1 MKQKETIMTNKV
13 RKVDYFYCTVEDQPG
28 ESYKLL
34 TLLAEVGV
42 NLLAFTAVPSGL
54 LNTQFTLF
62 PEDSD
67 KLKVEAKKASLLIH
81 GPVPALMVQGTDELG
96 ALTEVHKKLFD
107 CGVNVVASTAVTD
120 GKGGFGYIIYI
131 RTEQFSKAMAALD
144 L

>member
-1 MKQKETIMTNKV
+1 MATKIKKIE
-13 RKVDYFYCTVEDQPG
+13 YFYCNVQDQPG

-62 PEDSD
+62 PEDSN
-67 KLKVEAKKASLLIH
+67 KLIIEAKKASLSIQ
-81 GPVPALMVQGTDELG
+81 GPVPALLVQGDDELG
-96 ALTEVHKKLFD
+96 ALTDIHKKLFD
-107 CGVNVVASTAVTD
+107 AGVNVVASTAVTD
-120 GKGGFGYIIYI
+120 GKGGFGNVIYI
-131 RTEQFSKAMAALD
+131 RTEQFNSAIEALD

>member
-1 MKQKETIMTNKV
+1 MANKI
-13 RKVDYFYCTVEDQPG
+13 RKVEYFYCTVEDQPG

-34 TLLAEVGV
+34 ALLADVGV

-67 KLKVEAKKASLLIH
+67 KLKAEAKKASLVIH

-96 ALTEVHKKLFD
+96 ALTDIHKKLYNS
-107 CGVNVVASTAVTD
+107 GVNVVASTAVSD
-120 GKGGFGYIIYI
+120 GKGGFGYIIYL
-131 RTEQFSKAMAALD
+131 RTEQFNTATAALGV
-144 L
+144 

>member
-1 MKQKETIMTNKV
+1 MTNKV

-54 LNTQFTLF
+54 LNTQFKLF

-107 CGVNVVASTAVTD
+107 YGVNVVASTAVTD

>member
-1 MKQKETIMTNKV
+1 MAHTV
-13 RKVDYFYCTVEDQPG
+13 RKVEYFYCTVQDQPG

-34 TLLAEVGV
+34 ALLADEGI

-67 KLKVEAKKASLLIH
+67 KLKAEAKKASLVIH
-81 GPVPALMVQGTDELG
+81 GPVPALLIQGDDELG
-96 ALTEVHKKLFD
+96 VLTEVHKKLYDF
-107 CGVNVVASTAVTD
+107 GVNVVASTAVTD
-120 GKGGFGYIIYI
+120 GKGGFGYVIYV
-131 RTEQFSKAMAALD
+131 RTEQFDTAVTALE

>member
-1 MKQKETIMTNKV
+1 MAHTV
-13 RKVDYFYCTVEDQPG
+13 RKVEYFYCTVQDQPG

-34 TLLAEVGV
+34 ALLADEGI

-67 KLKVEAKKASLLIH
+67 KLKAEAKKASLVIH
-81 GPVPALMVQGTDELG
+81 GPVPALLVQGDDELG
-96 ALTEVHKKLFD
+96 VLTEVHKKLYDF
-107 CGVNVVASTAVTD
+107 GVNVVASTAVTD
-120 GKGGFGYIIYI
+120 GKGGFGYVIYV
-131 RTEQFSKAMAALD
+131 RTEQFDTAVTALE

>member
-1 MKQKETIMTNKV
+1 MAIKIKKIE
-13 RKVDYFYCTVEDQPG
+13 YFYCNIQDQPG

-62 PEDSD
+62 PEDSN
-67 KLKVEAKKASLLIH
+67 KLIIEAKKASLSIQ
-81 GPVPALMVQGTDELG
+81 GPVPALLVQGDDELG
-96 ALTEVHKKLFD
+96 ALTDIHKKLFD
-107 CGVNVVASTAVTD
+107 AGVNVVASTAVTD
-120 GKGGFGYIIYI
+120 GKGGFGNVIYI
-131 RTEQFSKAMAALD
+131 RTEQFNSAIEALD

>member
-1 MKQKETIMTNKV
+1 MTNKV

-107 CGVNVVASTAVTD
+107 YGVNVVASTAVTD

>member
-1 MKQKETIMTNKV
+1 MAHTV
-13 RKVDYFYCTVEDQPG
+13 RKVEYFYCTVQDQPG

-34 TLLAEVGV
+34 ALLADEGI

-67 KLKVEAKKASLLIH
+67 KLKAEAKKASLVIH
-81 GPVPALMVQGTDELG
+81 GPVPALLIQGDDELG
-96 ALTEVHKKLFD
+96 VLTEVHKKLYDF
-107 CGVNVVASTAVTD
+107 GVNVVASTAVTD
-120 GKGGFGYIIYI
+120 GKGGFGYVIYV
-131 RTEQFSKAMAALD
+131 RTEQFDAAVTALE

>member
-1 MKQKETIMTNKV
+1 MATKIKKIE
-13 RKVDYFYCTVEDQPG
+13 YFYCNVQDQPG

-62 PEDSD
+62 PEDSN
-67 KLKVEAKKASLLIH
+67 KLIIEAKKASLSIQ
-81 GPVPALMVQGTDELG
+81 GPAPALLVQGDDELG
-96 ALTEVHKKLFD
+96 ALTDIHKKLFAA
-107 CGVNVVASTAVTD
+107 GVNVVASTAVTD
-120 GKGGFGYIIYI
+120 GKGGFGNVIYI
-131 RTEQFSKAMAALD
+131 RTEQFNSAIEVLD

>member
-1 MKQKETIMTNKV
+1 MATKIKKIE
-13 RKVDYFYCTVEDQPG
+13 YFYCNVQDQPG

-62 PEDSD
+62 PEDSN
-67 KLKVEAKKASLLIH
+67 KLIIEAKKASLSIQ
-81 GPVPALMVQGTDELG
+81 GPAPALLVQGDDELG
-96 ALTEVHKKLFD
+96 ALTDIHKKLFAA
-107 CGVNVVASTAVTD
+107 GVNVVASTAVTD
-120 GKGGFGYIIYI
+120 GKGGFGNVIYI
-131 RTEQFSKAMAALD
+131 RTEQFNSAIEALD